1 MLVKQRVADIA
12 QWKAIF
18 NDPELEKIRQEHG
31 LYVTGTYRAAD
42 EPATVIVVMEMENLE
57 RAKEFAQSNILYEAL
72 TKDGVVGLSDG
83 VWFGCSRVT
92 FVHLFTI

>member
-1 MLVKQRVADIA
+1 MAGIMLVKQRVADIA
-12 QWKAIF
+12 QWKAVF

-57 RAKEFAQSNILYEAL
+57 RAKEFAQSNTLAEAR
-72 TKDGVVGLSDG
+72 TRAGAVGLPDG
-83 VWFGCSRVT
+83 VWYGESRVT
-92 FVHLFTI
+92 